1 MILASQF
8 KEGNMFINENGQTV
22 EVMTVQH
29 HRKSQAR
36 AVVRVKLCNI
46 ETGSIIETAYRPEDK
61 FKDVSVE
68 KRAKTYVYSDGGMAY
83 FMDNENYEQTGLPAD
98 KLKASLP
105 FMTENMQVE
114 GLYLNGVF
122 FNIQLP
128 ANLIM
133 EITETVDSV
142 RGDTVSNTLKAA
154 KVSTGLEIKVPMFIK
169 EGDKVRVD
177 TRTMAYVERYTEP
190 KNK

>member
-1 MILASQF
+1 MILATQF
-8 KEGNMFINENGQTV
+8 KEGVMFINENGQTV
-22 EVMTVQH
+22 EVMAVQH

-68 KRAKTYVYSDGGMAY
+68 KRAKTYVYTDGGMAY
-83 FMDNENYEQTGLPAD
+83 FMDNENYEQTGLPVD
-98 KLKASLP
+98 KLEASLP

-133 EITETVDSV
+133 EIIETVDSV

-169 EGDKVRVD
+169 QGDKVRVD
-177 TRTMAYVERYTEP
+177 TRTKAYVERFTEP
-190 KNK
+190 KR

>member
-1 MILASQF
+1 MILATQF

-36 AVVRVKLCNI
+36 AVVRVKLKNV

-61 FKDVSVE
+61 FKDVNVE
-68 KRAKTYVYSDGGMAY
+68 KRPKTYVYADAGMAY
-83 FMDNENYEQTGLPAD
+83 FMDDENFEQAGLPIEKLGD
-98 KLKASLP
+98 KMK
-105 FMTENMQVE
+105 FMTENMPVE

-122 FNIQLP
+122 FDVQLP

-133 EITETVDSV
+133 EITETVDGV
-142 RGDTVSNTLKAA
+142 RGDTVSNTLKLA

-190 KNK
+190 KK

>member
-36 AVVRVKLCNI
+36 AVVRVKLCNV

-61 FKDVSVE
+61 FKDVMVE
-68 KRAKTYVYSDGGMAY
+68 KRPKTYVYSDGGMAY
-83 FMDNENYEQTGLPAD
+83 FMDNENFEQAGLPLD
-98 KLKASLP
+98 KLGDTMKFL
-105 FMTENMQVE
+105 TEDMPVE

-122 FNIQLP
+122 FNVQLP

-133 EITETVDSV
+133 EITETVDGV
-142 RGDTVSNTLKAA
+142 RGNTVSNVMKLA
-154 KVSTGLEIKVPMFIK
+154 KVSTGLEIQVPMFIK
-169 EGDKVRVD
+169 EGDRVRVD
-177 TRTMAYVERYTEP
+177 TRTKAYVERFTEP
-190 KNK
+190 KK

>member
-1 MILASQF
+1 MILATQF
-8 KEGNMFINENGQTV
+8 KEGVMFINENGQTV
-22 EVMTVQH
+22 EVMAVQH

-68 KRAKTYVYSDGGMAY
+68 KRAKTYVYTDSGMAY
-83 FMDNENYEQTGLPAD
+83 FMDNENYEQTGLPVD
-98 KLKASLP
+98 KLEASLP

-133 EITETVDSV
+133 EIIETVDSV

-169 EGDKVRVD
+169 QGDKVRVD
-177 TRTMAYVERYTEP
+177 TRTKAYVERFTEP
-190 KNK
+190 KR